1 RDYNYRNAP
10 AEMSLS
16 IDVSRGDSTT
26 YGEAYH
32 WGDNYLTPGDSHP
45 RDPAPESGAF
55 YARLRHERY
64 LNDQSRLSGKSSCAT
79 LAPGQELKVSGG
91 EEV

>member
-1 RDYNYRNAP
+1 MP
-10 AEMSLS
+10 C
-16 IDVSRGDSTT
+16 
-26 YGEAYH
+26 
-32 WGDNYLTPGDSHP
+32 DSHP

-79 LAPGQELKVSGG
+79 LAPVRN
-91 EEV
+91 